1 MCSCAPWARP
11 RPGATRRARATSR
24 PCAPSSAPICRSRT
38 PEAAFQQLRHAAGER
53 RVALLCFEA
62 DACGC
67 HRSILADRLAREDG
81 AEVTNL

>member
-1 MCSCAPWARP
+1 MQEPDA
-11 RPGATRRARATSR
+11 
-24 PCAPSSAPICRSRT
+24 
-38 PEAAFQQLRHAAGER
+38 EAAFQQLRHAAGER